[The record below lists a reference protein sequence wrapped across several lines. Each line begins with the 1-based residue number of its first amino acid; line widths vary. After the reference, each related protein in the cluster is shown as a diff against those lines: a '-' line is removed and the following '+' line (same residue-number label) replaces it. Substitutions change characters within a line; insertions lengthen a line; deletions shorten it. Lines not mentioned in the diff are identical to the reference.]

1 MKYNFYSIIILMNT
15 NYNLHYFIVIS
26 GKKIKII
33 ASSKN
38 KSQAKETI
46 NKFITD
52 KIKPDGPIPI
62 IYRITI
68 QKNKNKKSDLNS
80 YNSSL
85 IILLEEIYIKF
96 NKNGFKLK
104 KNVNIDNSNKI
115 YIDKNI
121 TITDKIIKHI
131 AKKYFLTEINSFSIN
146 KISHFI

>member
-85 IILLEEIYIKF
+85 IILLEEIYI
-96 NKNGFKLK
+96 NL
-104 KNVNIDNSNKI
+104 I
-115 YIDKNI
+115 
-121 TITDKIIKHI
+121 
-131 AKKYFLTEINSFSIN
+131 
-146 KISHFI
+146 